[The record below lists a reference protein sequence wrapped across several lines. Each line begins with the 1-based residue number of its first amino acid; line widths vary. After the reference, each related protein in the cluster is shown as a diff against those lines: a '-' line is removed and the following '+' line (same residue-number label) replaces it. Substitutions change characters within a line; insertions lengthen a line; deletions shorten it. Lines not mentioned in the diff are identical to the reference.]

1 MERCT
6 LTSIGVRYWEHLPRL
21 FAWASDRD
29 HVPCPF
35 AAVYHLT
42 RNPLTATVMPSGE
55 VDPAGGHAPVV
66 YDSRN
71 PTFDAGGEADRQ
83 WEAAVGACL
92 VPGLL
97 RRVSWRCLAGF
108 ITQAS
113 ELTWLVDGLGE
124 KYGIAAD

>member
-6 LTSIGVRYWEHLPRL
+6 LTFIGVRNWEQLPRL
-21 FAWASDRD
+21 FAWPSDRD

-35 AAVYHLT
+35 AAVYLLA

-124 KYGIAAD
+124 KYGIVAD